1 MYERA
6 NYKKEI
12 IKYGQILYG
21 VWYLLPLSNNERN
34 TISKLN
40 AKNFRK
46 TQMNAE
52 MDTIHKNEI
61 RDIVRCVF
69 EFKPSE
75 NAQIQSKNSTVS
87 ILPIFLN
94 LPSLSIRCCFSFLFL
109 FFFSCSVQKHL
120 ASCVVC
126 AWFII
131 SFLNGYSKQNI

>member
-61 RDIVRCVF
+61 INNF
-69 EFKPSE
+69 EF
-75 NAQIQSKNSTVS
+75 
-87 ILPIFLN
+87 F
-94 LPSLSIRCCFSFLFL
+94 
-109 FFFSCSVQKHL
+109 
-120 ASCVVC
+120 
-126 AWFII
+126 
-131 SFLNGYSKQNI
+131 